1 SGLGSWFYRNFRIP
15 PGTDPTGTVRG
26 SCDF

>member
-15 PGTDPTGTVRG
+15 PDTDPTGTVRG